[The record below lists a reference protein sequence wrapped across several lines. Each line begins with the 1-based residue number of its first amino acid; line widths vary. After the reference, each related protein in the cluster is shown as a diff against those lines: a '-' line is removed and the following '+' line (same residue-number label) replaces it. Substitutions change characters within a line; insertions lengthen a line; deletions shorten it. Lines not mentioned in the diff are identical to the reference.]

1 MTANRRL
8 RVGLV
13 GAGLVGQ
20 AMHARH
26 LWDERAQFDFVAVAD
41 ASPAVREAVGARYG
55 VPERHADVTGLL
67 DLGLDAIVCAVPDPF
82 HADVTLAAL
91 DAGLHVLCE
100 KPLAMTV
107 RECDA
112 IVAARDRTG
121 LVVQVAYM
129 KRYDPAYLRLLD
141 LAADAGPVRLVSV
154 EVNDPDQ
161 WPFVDHLSI
170 VAPDD
175 VPIELRQDLRAR
187 SLALVAET
195 GGFEPD
201 AEAAKAFEGYTS
213 AMVHDVAVLH
223 GLCDRLGLPFPPA
236 LEHAAWWDA
245 GRGVQASWRLAGD
258 ARASLTHLNLPGVN
272 DYTERVTVFAADAV
286 LELTFPSPY
295 LHHLPTRLVVRRS
308 GLGTAL
314 TAVEERVS
322 YEEAFRN
329 ELRAFQAAVTEG
341 APVETPPEDARAD
354 LALLAE
360 AFQCAG
366 STASRRLTPA
376 LGQA

>member
-1 MTANRRL
+1 VTSFRRL

-26 LWDERAQFDFVAVAD
+26 LWDESERFDFVALAD
-41 ASPAVREAVGARYG
+41 ASPVVREAVGARYS
-55 VPERHADVTGLL
+55 VAERHPDVTPLL
-67 DLGLDAIVCAVPDPF
+67 GLGLDAIVCAVPDAF
-82 HADVTLAAL
+82 HAEVALAAL
-91 DAGLHVLCE
+91 EAGVHVLCE

-141 LAADAGPVRLVSV
+141 LAADAGPVRLLSV

-161 WPFVDHLSI
+161 WPFVDHLPI

-175 VPIELRQDLRAR
+175 VPLELRDDLRTR
-187 SLALVAET
+187 SRALVAET
-195 GGFEPD
+195 GGAEPD
-201 AEAAKAFEGYTS
+201 PEAAKAFEGYTS
-213 AMVHDVAVLH
+213 AMVHDVALLH
-223 GLCDRLGLPFPPA
+223 GLCDRFALPFPPA
-236 LEHAAWWDA
+236 LEHAAWWDG
-245 GRGVQASWRLAGD
+245 GRGVYAAWRLAGD

-295 LHHLPTRLVVRRS
+295 LHHLPTRLVVKRS
-308 GLGTAL
+308 GPGTAL
-314 TAVEERVS
+314 SSVEERVS

-329 ELRAFQAAVTEG
+329 ELRAFHAAVTEG

-354 LALLAE
+354 VALLAE
-360 AFQCAG
+360 AFRLAG
-366 STASRRLTPA
+366 AGALTPA
-376 LGQA
+376 FGQA